1 MKITR
6 ESLSAKGWAKE
17 EIDKTIKILEKAKL
31 KKHPTI
37 QVLDKSVY
45 WIALLLMIFGNFAF
59 STFMVPLLVTINH
72 FSLYFIIILLAASF
86 GVIMSIVI
94 KDMEDL
100 ETKHHIILLSIIPI
114 TGIINFFIVVNLVNS
129 NPLAVSLQIHQN
141 PFLIG
146 IVYLIGLLVPFVYL
160 VFEEKWKK

>member
-1 MKITR
+1 MKVTR
-6 ESLSAKGWAKE
+6 ESLSAKGWTKE
-17 EIDKTIKILEKAKL
+17 EINKTIEILKKAKL
-31 KKHPTI
+31 KKHPKI

-72 FSLYFIIILLAASF
+72 FSLYLIIILLAASF
-86 GVIMSIVI
+86 GVIMSVVI

-100 ETKHHIILLSIIPI
+100 KSKHHILLLSIIPI
-114 TGIINFFIVVNLVNS
+114 TGLINFFIVVNLVNA
-129 NPLAVSLQIHQN
+129 NPLAVSLNTHQN

-146 IVYLIGLLVPFVYL
+146 IVYLVGLLVPFTYL